1 MNESGTPKTD
11 TLYGRAMRFNDGPD
25 VSVLE
30 YDIMAELARELER
43 EVARLQV
50 EIDDILQY

>member
-1 MNESGTPKTD
+1 MNESDTPRTD
-11 TLYGRAMRFNDGPD
+11 ALYGLVMRFNCGPD